1 MTISTNLSDML
12 QLAKYE
18 CDMLTA
24 LAYQRFGLDDL
35 DEQVHLY
42 GELPFTIAVQ
52 INVIYNLEF
61 GMVQDRFLSSGCA
74 DLVIR
79 NNTARGIA
87 AAEKLGKIDPAIL
100 SGEKRSSFSPLLTP
114 ATRPTA

>member
-1 MTISTNLSDML
+1 MTISANLADML

-18 CDMLTA
+18 GDMLTA

-42 GELPFTIAVQ
+42 GELPVTMSVQ

-61 GMVQDRFLSSGCA
+61 GIVQDRFLSPGCA
-74 DLVIR
+74 DLVDSIR
-79 NNTARGIA
+79 AMSIRLDRTLHEQISSDGHNDGLGDLEIARL
-87 AAEKLGKIDPAIL
+87 ESL
-100 SGEKRSSFSPLLTP
+100 
-114 ATRPTA
+114 

>member
-1 MTISTNLSDML
+1 MTISTNLADML

-42 GELPFTIAVQ
+42 GELPFTI
-52 INVIYNLEF
+52 
-61 GMVQDRFLSSGCA
+61 
-74 DLVIR
+74 
-79 NNTARGIA
+79 
-87 AAEKLGKIDPAIL
+87 
-100 SGEKRSSFSPLLTP
+100 
-114 ATRPTA
+114 